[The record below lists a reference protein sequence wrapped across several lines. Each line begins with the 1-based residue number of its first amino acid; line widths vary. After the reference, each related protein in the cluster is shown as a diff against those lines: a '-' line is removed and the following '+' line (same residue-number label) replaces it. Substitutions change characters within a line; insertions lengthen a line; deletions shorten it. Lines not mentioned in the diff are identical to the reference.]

1 MWALRQLRVIFRER
15 MEVMEVMKVI
25 ELKKNQTYARLTE
38 KLRGNGMKGAWF
50 ASEQ

>member
-15 MEVMEVMKVI
+15 MEVMKVI